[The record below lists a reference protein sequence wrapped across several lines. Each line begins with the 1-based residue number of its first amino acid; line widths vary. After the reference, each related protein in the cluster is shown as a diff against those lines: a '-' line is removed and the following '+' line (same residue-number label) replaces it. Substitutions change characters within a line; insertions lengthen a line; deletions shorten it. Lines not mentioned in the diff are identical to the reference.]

1 MTTANN
7 YCNYSVIKELLNR
20 LNFAVNIYLVSTLKE
35 LFVSAVFFASRL
47 FGPIN
52 KAYLLVPLKNYGL
65 CWLCACVAPDPK
77 FLVLYFGVRKFMLH
91 F

>member
-1 MTTANN
+1 MVSSTYNN

-20 LNFAVNIYLVSTLKE
+20 LNFAVNIYLVSTLPE

-52 KAYLLVPLKNYGL
+52 KAYSLVPLKKLRVMMVMCL
-65 CWLCACVAPDPK
+65 CGTGP
-77 FLVLYFGVRKFMLH
+77 
-91 F
+91 